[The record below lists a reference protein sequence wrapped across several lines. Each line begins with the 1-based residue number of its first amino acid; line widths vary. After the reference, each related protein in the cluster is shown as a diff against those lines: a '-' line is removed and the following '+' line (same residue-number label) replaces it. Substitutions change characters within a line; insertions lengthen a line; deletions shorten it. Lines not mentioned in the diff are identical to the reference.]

1 MNCTTTKQLA
11 EVPIAVKYRVVRDH
25 YRIPHPR
32 LSAPQITAPRIKQL
46 AVLQSSFNAAG
57 TAVPLTMTIGFGSIL
72 AYERKSHHP
81 TGGGIRGTLS
91 RML

>member
-1 MNCTTTKQLA
+1 MTTKQLA
-11 EVPIAVKYRVVRDH
+11 EVPIAVNIALSETI

-72 AYERKSHHP
+72 AYERKSNHP
-81 TGGGIRGTLS
+81 NGGGIRGTLF